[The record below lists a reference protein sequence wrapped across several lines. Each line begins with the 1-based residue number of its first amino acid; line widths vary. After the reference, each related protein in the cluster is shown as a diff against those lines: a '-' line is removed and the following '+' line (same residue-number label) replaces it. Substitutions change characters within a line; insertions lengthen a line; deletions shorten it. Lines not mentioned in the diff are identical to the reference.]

1 MNRII
6 ALLLF
11 IAMQI
16 PLMNQ
21 WSAVAYYRVNRDFIA
36 KNLCVNRDKP
46 MLNCNGQCY
55 LSKQLQ
61 AAEEKE
67 QKSNS
72 ERLNKMPEVVLS
84 FQSIPSL
91 FKARY
96 FERVVLENNF
106 PISDFHPN
114 FSAKGFFHPPQV

>member
-11 IAMQI
+11 MAMQI

-55 LSKQLQ
+55 LSKQLK
-61 AAEEKE
+61 AAEDKE

-84 FQSIPSL
+84 FQSILGKKEVDTKTIHDTLLLPPFE
-91 FKARY
+91 FK
-96 FERVVLENNF
+96 
-106 PISDFHPN
+106 
-114 FSAKGFFHPPQV
+114 

>member
-1 MNRII
+1 M
-6 ALLLF
+6 
-11 IAMQI
+11 AMQI
-16 PLMNQ
+16 LLMNQ

-36 KNLCVNRDKP
+36 KNLCVNRDKPMLNCNKP

>member
-1 MNRII
+1 VNRII

-55 LSKQLQ
+55 LAKKLK

-72 ERLNKMPEVVLS
+72 ERLEKMPEVVLG
-84 FQSIPSL
+84 FQCISSL
-91 FKARY
+91 FKAHY
-96 FERVVLENNF
+96 FERYVLENNF
-106 PISDFHPN
+106 QIGEIHPN
-114 FSAKGFFHPPQV
+114 FSTKGFFHPPQV

>member
-1 MNRII
+1 VNRII

-11 IAMQI
+11 MVMQV
-16 PLMNQ
+16 PLLNQ
-21 WSAVAYYRVNRDFIA
+21 WSAVAYYQVNRDFIA

-55 LSKQLQ
+55 LSKQLK

-72 ERLNKMPEVVLS
+72 ERLEKMPEVVLS
-84 FQSIPSL
+84 FQAIQPV
-91 FKARY
+91 FTAR
-96 FERVVLENNF
+96 FTSSELVEN
-106 PISDFHPN
+106 H
-114 FSAKGFFHPPQV
+114 FSTQEFFLNAAAKGFFHPPQV

>member
-11 IAMQI
+11 MVMQVLLLI
-16 PLMNQ
+16 Q
-21 WSAVAYYRVNRDFIA
+21 WSAVAYYQVNRDFIA

-55 LSKQLQ
+55 LSKQLK
-61 AAEEKE
+61 ASEEKE
-67 QKSNS
+67 QKSNA
-72 ERLNKMPEVVLS
+72 ERLNKMPEVVLG
-84 FQSIPSL
+84 FQSISSL

-96 FERVVLENNF
+96 FERYVLENNF
-106 PISDFHPN
+106 QISEIHPN
-114 FSAKGFFHPPQV
+114 FSTKGFFHPPQV